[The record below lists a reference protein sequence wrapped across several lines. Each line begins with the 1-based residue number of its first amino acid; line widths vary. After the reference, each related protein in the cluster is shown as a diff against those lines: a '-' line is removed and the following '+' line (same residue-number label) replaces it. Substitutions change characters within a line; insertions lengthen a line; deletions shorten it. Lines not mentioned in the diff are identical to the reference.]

1 MWSDLVGDAEFLA
14 KVDDKEDASDL
25 EIGLAWAVL
34 AARLE
39 LAGLSAHEAEQF
51 ARELE
56 QIAHDTC
63 GPVKKFALE
72 QAIAKRF
79 SPAVERH

>member
-14 KVDDKEDASDL
+14 KIDADDESSDL

-39 LAGLSAHEAEQF
+39 LAGLSAHEAELF

-56 QIAHDTC
+56 QIANDTF
-63 GPVKKFALE
+63 GPVKRFALE

-79 SPAVERH
+79 SPAVKRH